1 MSVPQELKYVA
12 SHEWV
17 QLDGDI
23 ATIGITDHAQEALGD
38 VVYVDLPDV
47 GDDVE
52 RGAEC
57 GEVESVKAVSALYA
71 PVSGEVTEV
80 NEALEDAPETVNSAP
95 TGTAGCSGCSSRTP
109 TSWRT
114 GSSTRPGTRRSSRT
128 PTEGHGRAAQSGRGP
143 KWIAPSGR
151 KYRMAMVPPVTVGT
165 CQLPSA

>member
-95 TGTAGCSGCSSRTP
+95 YGDGWLFRVQLSDTDELAELLDAAGYQ
-109 TSWRT
+109 
-114 GSSTRPGTRRSSRT
+114 
-128 PTEGHGRAAQSGRGP
+128 AVLAD
-143 KWIAPSGR
+143 AD
-151 KYRMAMVPPVTVGT
+151 
-165 CQLPSA
+165 

>member
-80 NEALEDAPETVNSAP
+80 NETLEDAPETVNSAP
-95 TGTAGCSGCSSRTP
+95 YGDGWLFRVQLSDTDELAELLDAAGYQ
-109 TSWRT
+109 
-114 GSSTRPGTRRSSRT
+114 
-128 PTEGHGRAAQSGRGP
+128 AVLAD
-143 KWIAPSGR
+143 AD
-151 KYRMAMVPPVTVGT
+151 
-165 CQLPSA
+165 

>member
-52 RGAEC
+52 RWAEC

-95 TGTAGCSGCSSRTP
+95 YGDGWLFRVQLSDTDELAELLDAAGYQ
-109 TSWRT
+109 
-114 GSSTRPGTRRSSRT
+114 
-128 PTEGHGRAAQSGRGP
+128 AVLAD
-143 KWIAPSGR
+143 AD
-151 KYRMAMVPPVTVGT
+151 
-165 CQLPSA
+165 

>member
-47 GDDVE
+47 GADVE

-95 TGTAGCSGCSSRTP
+95 YGDGWLFRVQLSDTDELAELLDAAGYQ
-109 TSWRT
+109 
-114 GSSTRPGTRRSSRT
+114 
-128 PTEGHGRAAQSGRGP
+128 AVLAD
-143 KWIAPSGR
+143 AD
-151 KYRMAMVPPVTVGT
+151 
-165 CQLPSA
+165 

>member
-95 TGTAGCSGCSSRTP
+95 YGDGWLFRVQLSDTDELAELLDAAGYEAVLTD
-109 TSWRT
+109 
-114 GSSTRPGTRRSSRT
+114 
-128 PTEGHGRAAQSGRGP
+128 AD
-143 KWIAPSGR
+143 
-151 KYRMAMVPPVTVGT
+151 
-165 CQLPSA
+165 